1 MIKVLILHRRLS
13 GYFIASL
20 ACFFEAEVT
29 TKVVAWPNQKDAPFG
44 EGVLKVIGPVQD
56 RDAVSDSELLAMAT
70 EFNPDVVLA
79 AGWSDAGYVKVCKAL
94 KARGVL
100 IVSGCDTQWKGSLR
114 QHVAAAI
121 APWHV
126 QKFIDVFWVSGE
138 RQRQLAAKLG
148 YVGDRCWDGFYACDW
163 ALFSATAEKRF
174 QRPAG
179 GRSASSAEMVN
190 RHDLPQRGDES
201 GRPLG
206 ELGTKRK
213 ANEAH
218 PSSLSSQVS
227 PKSFAFVGRYAP
239 VKGLDTLAEAYRIY
253 SAQVDSPWKLIC
265 AGKGECREQL
275 LSAGAEDRGFIQ
287 PSDLPQFLAEATVF
301 ILPSRFEPWGV
312 VVQEAAAT
320 GLPVIVSDVCGAGVH
335 LLRDRWNGRSFAAGD
350 AEHLAECLLWIHRQS
365 DAQLADLGR
374 NSFELSKQYTPD
386 RWARTLLEGVEG
398 LKSGGLR
405 AEG

>member
-1 MIKVLILHRRLS
+1 MKILVLHLELS

-20 ACFFEAEVT
+20 ARLFEADVT
-29 TKVVAWPNQKDAPFG
+29 GKVVAWPNPSDAPFDAAVLGAVG
-44 EGVLKVIGPVQD
+44 EVANRND
-56 RDAVSDSELLAMAT
+56 YSDGALLAMAL
-70 EFNPDVVLA
+70 EFNPDVVLVC
-79 AGWSDAGYVKVCKAL
+79 GWSDAGYVKVCRDL

-114 QHVAAAI
+114 QHVASVI

-126 QKFIDVFWVSGE
+126 QQFIDVFWVSGE

-148 YVGDRCWDGFYACDW
+148 YIGDRCWDGYYACDW
-163 ALFSATAEKRF
+163 SRF
-174 QRPAG
+174 AAVDRRLDIVDGSSDHESLSGCDASNTDLSSPCSDSRPANCDL
-179 GRSASSAEMVN
+179 ASPIS
-190 RHDLPQRGDES
+190 DLR
-201 GRPLG
+201 
-206 ELGTKRK
+206 
-213 ANEAH
+213 
-218 PSSLSSQVS
+218 
-227 PKSFAFVGRYAP
+227 KSFAFVGRYAP

-253 SAQVDSPWKLIC
+253 SSQVESPWKLIC

-350 AEHLAECLLWIHRQS
+350 AAHLTECLLWMHRQS
-365 DAQLADLGR
+365 DAQLAEMGR
-374 NSFELSKQYTPD
+374 NSFELSKQYTPE
-386 RWARTLLEGVEG
+386 RWARTLIEAVEG
-398 LKSGGLR
+398 LKSGRLR

>member
-1 MIKVLILHRRLS
+1 MKILVLQRRLS
-13 GYFIASL
+13 GYFIACL
-20 ACFFEAEVT
+20 TRLFEADVRA
-29 TKVVAWPNQKDAPFG
+29 KVIAWPNQKDAPFG
-44 EGVLKVIGPVQD
+44 EGVLKAIGPVQD
-56 RDAVSDSELLAMAT
+56 RDAFSDAALLAMAND
-70 EFNPDVVLA
+70 FNPDVVLV

-148 YVGDRCWDGFYACDW
+148 YVGDRCWDGYYACDW
-163 ALFSATAEKRF
+163 SRF
-174 QRPAG
+174 AAVDRRLDIVDGSSDHESLSGCDASNTDLSSPCSDSRPANCDL
-179 GRSASSAEMVN
+179 ASPIS
-190 RHDLPQRGDES
+190 DLR
-201 GRPLG
+201 
-206 ELGTKRK
+206 
-213 ANEAH
+213 
-218 PSSLSSQVS
+218 
-227 PKSFAFVGRYAP
+227 KSFAFVGRYAP

-253 SAQVDSPWKLIC
+253 SSKVESPWKLIC

-275 LSAGAEDRGFIQ
+275 IAAGAEDRGFLQ
-287 PSDLPQFLAEATVF
+287 PEALPAFLGEASAF

-350 AEHLAECLLWIHRQS
+350 AQHLAVCLLWMHQQT
-365 DAQLADLGR
+365 DEQLAELGR

>member
-1 MIKVLILHRRLS
+1 MKILVLHLELS

-20 ACFFEAEVT
+20 ARLFEADVT
-29 TKVVAWPNQKDAPFG
+29 GKVVAWPNPSDAPFDAAVLGAVG
-44 EGVLKVIGPVQD
+44 EVANRND
-56 RDAVSDSELLAMAT
+56 YSDGALLAMAL
-70 EFNPDVVLA
+70 EFNPDVVLVC
-79 AGWSDAGYVKVCKAL
+79 GWSDAGYVKVCRDL

-114 QHVAAAI
+114 QHVASVI

-126 QKFIDVFWVSGE
+126 QRFIDVFWVSGE

-148 YVGDRCWDGFYACDW
+148 YTGDRCWDGYYACDW
-163 ALFSATAEKRF
+163 SRF
-174 QRPAG
+174 AAVDRRLDIVDGSSDHESLSGCDASNTDLSSPCSDSRPANCDL
-179 GRSASSAEMVN
+179 ASPIS
-190 RHDLPQRGDES
+190 DLR
-201 GRPLG
+201 
-206 ELGTKRK
+206 
-213 ANEAH
+213 
-218 PSSLSSQVS
+218 
-227 PKSFAFVGRYAP
+227 KSFAFVGRYAP

-253 SAQVDSPWKLIC
+253 SSKVESPWKLIC

-275 LSAGAEDRGFIQ
+275 IAAGAEDRGFLQ
-287 PSDLPQFLAEATVF
+287 PEALPAFLGEASAF

-350 AEHLAECLLWIHRQS
+350 AAHLTECLLWMHWQS
-365 DAQLADLGR
+365 DAQLVELGR
-374 NSFELSKQYTPD
+374 NSFELSKQYTPE
-386 RWARTLLEGVEG
+386 RWARTLIEGVEG

>member
-1 MIKVLILHRRLS
+1 MKILVLHLELS

-20 ACFFEAEVT
+20 ARLFEADVT
-29 TKVVAWPNQKDAPFG
+29 GKVVAWPNPSDAPFDAAVLGAVG
-44 EGVLKVIGPVQD
+44 EVANRND
-56 RDAVSDSELLAMAT
+56 YSDGALLAMAL
-70 EFNPDVVLA
+70 EFNPDVVLVC
-79 AGWSDAGYVKVCKAL
+79 GWSDAGYVKVCRDL

-114 QHVAAAI
+114 QHVASVI

-126 QKFIDVFWVSGE
+126 QRFIDVFWVSGE

-148 YVGDRCWDGFYACDW
+148 YIGDRCWDGYYACDW
-163 ALFSATAEKRF
+163 SRF
-174 QRPAG
+174 AAVDRRLDIVDGSSDHESLSGCDASNTDLSSPCSDSRPANCDL
-179 GRSASSAEMVN
+179 ASPIS
-190 RHDLPQRGDES
+190 DLR
-201 GRPLG
+201 
-206 ELGTKRK
+206 
-213 ANEAH
+213 
-218 PSSLSSQVS
+218 
-227 PKSFAFVGRYAP
+227 KSFAFVGRYAP

-253 SAQVDSPWKLIC
+253 SSQVESPWKLIC

-335 LLRDRWNGRSFAAGD
+335 LLRDRWNGRSFAAGNGQ
-350 AEHLAECLLWIHRQS
+350 HLAACLLWMHQQT
-365 DAQLADLGR
+365 DEQLAELGR
-374 NSFELSKQYTPD
+374 NSFELSKQYTPE

-398 LKSGGLR
+398 LKSGRLR

>member
-1 MIKVLILHRRLS
+1 LELS

-20 ACFFEAEVT
+20 ARLLEADVT
-29 TKVVAWPNQKDAPFG
+29 GKVVAWPNSSDAPFDVAVLGAVG
-44 EGVLKVIGPVQD
+44 EVANRND
-56 RDAVSDSELLAMAT
+56 YSDAALLAMAL
-70 EFNPDVVLA
+70 EFNPDVVLVC
-79 AGWSDAGYVKVCKAL
+79 GWSDAGYVKVCRDL

-114 QHVAAAI
+114 QHVASVI

-126 QKFIDVFWVSGE
+126 QQFIDVFWVSGE

-148 YVGDRCWDGFYACDW
+148 YTGDRCWDGYYACDW
-163 ALFSATAEKRF
+163 SRF
-174 QRPAG
+174 AAVDRRLDIVDGSSDHESLSGCDASNTDLSSPCSDSRPANCDL
-179 GRSASSAEMVN
+179 ASPIS
-190 RHDLPQRGDES
+190 DLR
-201 GRPLG
+201 
-206 ELGTKRK
+206 
-213 ANEAH
+213 
-218 PSSLSSQVS
+218 
-227 PKSFAFVGRYAP
+227 KSFAFVGRYAP

-253 SAQVDSPWKLIC
+253 SSQVESPWKLIC
-265 AGKGECREQL
+265 AGRGECREQL

-287 PSDLPQFLAEATVF
+287 PSDLSQFLAEATVF

-335 LLRDRWNGRSFAAGD
+335 LVRDRWNGRSFAAGD
-350 AEHLAECLLWIHRQS
+350 AQHLAVCLLWMHQQT
-365 DAQLADLGR
+365 DEQLAELGR

>member
-1 MIKVLILHRRLS
+1 MKILVLHLELS

-20 ACFFEAEVT
+20 ARLFEADVT
-29 TKVVAWPNQKDAPFG
+29 GKVVAWPNPSDAPFDAAVLGAVG
-44 EGVLKVIGPVQD
+44 EVANRND
-56 RDAVSDSELLAMAT
+56 YSDGALLAMAL
-70 EFNPDVVLA
+70 EFNPDVVLV
-79 AGWSDAGYVKVCKAL
+79 AGWSDAGYVKVCKDL

-114 QHVAAAI
+114 QHVASVI

-126 QKFIDVFWVSGE
+126 QQFIDVFWVSGE

-148 YVGDRCWDGFYACDW
+148 YTGDRCWDGYYACDW
-163 ALFSATAEKRF
+163 DLFSASAEKRF
-174 QRPAG
+174 LK
-179 GRSASSAEMVN
+179 AET
-190 RHDLPQRGDES
+190 LKAES
-201 GRPLG
+201 GSW
-206 ELGTKRK
+206 K
-213 ANEAH
+213 AERILKPESGDLRAEGGD
-218 PSSLSSQVS
+218 LRAEVDR
-227 PKSFAFVGRYAP
+227 SFCFVGRYAP
-239 VKGLDTLAEAYRIY
+239 EKGLDTLAEAYRIY
-253 SAQVDSPWKLIC
+253 CSQVESPWKLIC
-265 AGKGECREQL
+265 AGRGESREQL

-287 PSDLPQFLAEATVF
+287 PSDLSQFLAEATVF

-350 AEHLAECLLWIHRQS
+350 AQHLAACLLWMHQQT
-365 DAQLADLGR
+365 DEQLAELGR
-374 NSFELSKQYTPD
+374 NSFELSKQYTPE

>member
-1 MIKVLILHRRLS
+1 MKILVLHLELS

-20 ACFFEAEVT
+20 ARLFEADVT
-29 TKVVAWPNQKDAPFG
+29 GKVVAWPNPSDAPFDAAVLGAVG
-44 EGVLKVIGPVQD
+44 EVANRND
-56 RDAVSDSELLAMAT
+56 YSDGALLAMAL
-70 EFNPDVVLA
+70 EFNPDVVLVC
-79 AGWSDAGYVKVCKAL
+79 GWSDAGYVKVCRDL

-114 QHVAAAI
+114 QHVASVI
-121 APWHV
+121 APCHV
-126 QKFIDVFWVSGE
+126 QRFIDVVWVSGE

-148 YVGDRCWDGFYACDW
+148 YTGDRCWDGYYACDW
-163 ALFSATAEKRF
+163 SRF
-174 QRPAG
+174 AAVDRRLDIVDGSSDHESLSGCDASNTDLSSPCSDSRPANCDL
-179 GRSASSAEMVN
+179 ASPISN
-190 RHDLPQRGDES
+190 LR
-201 GRPLG
+201 
-206 ELGTKRK
+206 
-213 ANEAH
+213 
-218 PSSLSSQVS
+218 
-227 PKSFAFVGRYAP
+227 KSFAFVGRYAP

-253 SAQVDSPWKLIC
+253 SSKVESPWKLIC

-275 LSAGAEDRGFIQ
+275 IAAGAEDRGFLQ
-287 PSDLPQFLAEATVF
+287 PEALPAFLGEASAF

-335 LLRDRWNGRSFAAGD
+335 LVRDRWNGRSFAAGD
-350 AEHLAECLLWIHRQS
+350 AQHLAVCLLWMHRQS
-365 DAQLADLGR
+365 DEQLAELGR

>member
-1 MIKVLILHRRLS
+1 MKLLVLHRRLS

-20 ACFFEAEVT
+20 ARVFEAEVT

-44 EGVLKVIGPVQD
+44 EGVLKAIGPVQD
-56 RDAVSDSELLAMAT
+56 RDAFSDAALLAMAND
-70 EFNPDVVLA
+70 FNPDVVLV
-79 AGWSDAGYVKVCKAL
+79 AGWSDPGYVKVCKAL

-114 QHVAAAI
+114 QHVASVI

-126 QKFIDVFWVSGE
+126 QRFIDVFWVSGE

-148 YVGDRCWDGFYACDW
+148 YTGARCWDGYYACDW
-163 ALFSATAEKRF
+163 DLFSAVAEKRF
-174 QRPAG
+174 LK
-179 GRSASSAEMVN
+179 AET
-190 RHDLPQRGDES
+190 LKAES
-201 GRPLG
+201 GSW
-206 ELGTKRK
+206 K
-213 ANEAH
+213 AESGDLRAE
-218 PSSLSSQVS
+218 SGDLRAEVDR
-227 PKSFAFVGRYAP
+227 SFCFVGRYAP

-253 SAQVDSPWKLIC
+253 SSQVESPWKLIC
-265 AGKGECREQL
+265 AGRGECREQL

-287 PSDLPQFLAEATVF
+287 PSDLSQFLAEATVF

-350 AEHLAECLLWIHRQS
+350 AAHLTECLLWMHWQS
-365 DAQLADLGR
+365 DAQLAEMGR
-374 NSFELSKQYTPD
+374 NSFELSKQYTPE
-386 RWARTLLEGVEG
+386 RWARTLIEGVEG
-398 LKSGGLR
+398 LKSGNGKVEIGNR
-405 AEG
+405 K

>member
-1 MIKVLILHRRLS
+1 MKILVLHLELS

-20 ACFFEAEVT
+20 ARLFEADVT
-29 TKVVAWPNQKDAPFG
+29 GKVVAWPNPSDAPFDAA
-44 EGVLKVIGPVQD
+44 VLG
-56 RDAVSDSELLAMAT
+56 AVGDVANRNDYSDGALLAMAL
-70 EFNPDVVLA
+70 EFNPDVVLVC
-79 AGWSDAGYVKVCKAL
+79 GWSDAGYVKVCRDL

-114 QHVAAAI
+114 QHVASVI

-126 QKFIDVFWVSGE
+126 QQFIDVFWVSGE

-148 YVGDRCWDGFYACDW
+148 YIGDRCWDGYYACDW
-163 ALFSATAEKRF
+163 SRF
-174 QRPAG
+174 AAVDRRLDIVDGSSDHESLSGCDASNTDLSSPCSDSRPANCDL
-179 GRSASSAEMVN
+179 ASPIS
-190 RHDLPQRGDES
+190 DLR
-201 GRPLG
+201 
-206 ELGTKRK
+206 
-213 ANEAH
+213 
-218 PSSLSSQVS
+218 
-227 PKSFAFVGRYAP
+227 KSFAFVGRYAP

-253 SAQVDSPWKLIC
+253 SSQVESPWKLIC

-350 AEHLAECLLWIHRQS
+350 AAHLTECLLWMHRQS
-365 DAQLADLGR
+365 DAQLAEMGR
-374 NSFELSKQYTPD
+374 NSFELSKQYTPE
-386 RWARTLLEGVEG
+386 RWARTLIEAVEG
-398 LKSGGLR
+398 LKSGRLR